1 MSFSIESALAQRP
14 PRAVPTPSLEEPRK
28 GQGIA
33 LSLSPT
39 LAFEQRVPLTHAN
52 SLSPLGGST
61 GGMLVIGESY
71 TLESRFVPSQ
81 DIDTVLGAPTKL
93 DIHFQQL
100 MDRVREIGA
109 KQIELPSR
117 EPFRLERRETII
129 PEAEEHAK
137 TIGVYGSLKLATE
150 TVHDIMPYVRGLTI
164 DLVKDPEGED
174 DDPTI
179 CFYLT
184 VRESVDRMLE
194 LDDALQRALFDRL
207 PAKDRLHFSFI
218 YDFE

>member
-1 MSFSIESALAQRP
+1 MSFSIESALAQRS
-14 PRAVPTPSLEEPRK
+14 PRALPTPSMEEPRK

-33 LSLSPT
+33 LFMSPT
-39 LAFEQRVPLTHAN
+39 LVFEQHAPITHAN
-52 SLSPLGGST
+52 SLSPLGGSP

-71 TLESRFVPSQ
+71 TLESRFVPLQ
-81 DIDTVLGAPTKL
+81 DLDTVLGAPIKL

-100 MDRVREIGA
+100 MDRVRELGA
-109 KQIELPSR
+109 KQIELPAR

-129 PEAEEHAK
+129 PEAEKHAK

-150 TVHDIMPYVRGLTI
+150 TVHDIMPYVWGMTI
-164 DLVKDPEGED
+164 DLVKDPEAED
-174 DDPTI
+174 DEPTI
-179 CFYLT
+179 CFHLT
-184 VRESVDRMLE
+184 VKESVDRMLE

-207 PAKDRLHFSFI
+207 PPKDRPHFSFL